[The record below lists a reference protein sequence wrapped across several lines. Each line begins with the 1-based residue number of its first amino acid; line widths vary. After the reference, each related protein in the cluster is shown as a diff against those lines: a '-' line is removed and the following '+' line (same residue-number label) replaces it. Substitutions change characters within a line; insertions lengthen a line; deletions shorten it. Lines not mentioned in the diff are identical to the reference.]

1 MRSDYHSIDDRFRF
15 DAELLENVIIKMKMG
30 KAAGLDGITTHL
42 KFCHALLPCV
52 LSSLF
57 NLMLIVSHVPAAFG
71 QSYTVSIPKGNCN
84 LYGKTLE
91 DFRGIS
97 ISPVLPKALVHCILD
112 RYSEYFV
119 TSDNQF
125 GFKRNS
131 SCAKAVYTLRSA
143 VDLSKAFDKMS
154 HHRLFTKLTA
164 IVTVEGE

>member
-71 QSYTVSIPKGNCN
+71 QSYTVPTPNRNCN
-84 LYGKTLE
+84 LYGKTLSVE
-91 DFRGIS
+91 DFRGIA
-97 ISPVLPKALVHCILD
+97 ISPVLSKALEHCILD
-112 RYSEYFV
+112 RYSEV
-119 TSDNQF
+119 NI
-125 GFKRNS
+125 
-131 SCAKAVYTLRSA
+131 L
-143 VDLSKAFDKMS
+143 
-154 HHRLFTKLTA
+154 
-164 IVTVEGE
+164 

>member
-1 MRSDYHSIDDRFRF
+1 
-15 DAELLENVIIKMKMG
+15 
-30 KAAGLDGITTHL
+30 
-42 KFCHALLPCV
+42 
-52 LSSLF
+52 
-57 NLMLIVSHVPAAFG
+57 MLIVSHVPAAFG
-71 QSYTVSIPKGNCN
+71 QSYTVPTPNRNCN
-84 LYGKTLE
+84 LYGKTLSVE
-91 DFRGIS
+91 DFRGIA
-97 ISPVLPKALVHCILD
+97 ISPVLSKALEHCILD

-119 TSDNQF
+119 TNDNQF